1 MKVREVH
8 WRTAWCCEPCEYVGE
23 VMENSDWACIINLEE
38 KKDDKQLYLSFSRV
52 KMRYKPSK
60 RTTFSHPFNIDN
72 TMMLMDDIGLDNSLS
87 VDYIGSDFTN
97 DLDIDGLMKKKKKMN
112 IDDIIESDIANGD
125 NGIFDF
131 GSAINGKK

>member
-1 MKVREVH
+1 
-8 WRTAWCCEPCEYVGE
+8 
-23 VMENSDWACIINLEE
+23 MENSDWACIINLEE

-131 GSAINGKK
+131 GLAINGKK